1 MAKRKKMTPEHKQKI
16 REGVWLHMYGPNWQE
31 IVRQRKEA
39 ETVRVGQARLAVVK
53 STAPKDEFGSPIEG
67 VWVPPL
73 NKREFLRLLVI
84 RLRGELPNREF
95 VELARLYAELRR
107 WGNKRSA
114 SQIGNN
120 RNPKGSS
127 EVEPIDEDSLK
138 PEEDVM
144 DMVRRI
150 EEGKG

>member
-1 MAKRKKMTPEHKQKI
+1 MAKRKKMTVEHKQKI

-39 ETVRVGQARLAVVK
+39 ETVRIGQARLAFVK
-53 STAPKDEFGSPIEG
+53 GTAPKDEFGSPIEG

-95 VELARLYAELRR
+95 VELARIYAELRR
-107 WGNKRSA
+107 WVGRRN
-114 SQIGNN
+114 QLGNN
-120 RNPKGSS
+120 RNPKGNS
-127 EVEPIDEDSLK
+127 VAEPVDEETLK